1 MHINPA
7 LTLPCRLVS
16 PITGA
21 EEEFRIGVEGDKEA
35 PAFSLETIDGWI
47 PCPEDLSDL
56 LRADPVFSSQVVEA
70 LTLIAQ
76 PQEEASP
83 GF

>member
-1 MHINPA
+1 MRINPA
-7 LTLPCRLVS
+7 AILPCRLTS

-21 EEEFRIGVEGDKEA
+21 EEEFRIGVDGDKEA
-35 PAFSLETIDGWI
+35 PVFSLETIDGWI
-47 PCPEDLSDL
+47 PCPDDLSEM
-56 LRADPVFSSQVVEA
+56 LREDPVFTSGVAEA
-70 LTLIAQ
+70 LALVER